1 MTDREKIALTLLQ
14 GKTDLLHKD
23 EDRQAE
29 LIVDAL
35 SFADYFLEISRLE
48 TETVED
54 IEKES

>member
-14 GKTDLLHKD
+14 GKISLLQKD

-29 LIVDAL
+29 IIVDAL